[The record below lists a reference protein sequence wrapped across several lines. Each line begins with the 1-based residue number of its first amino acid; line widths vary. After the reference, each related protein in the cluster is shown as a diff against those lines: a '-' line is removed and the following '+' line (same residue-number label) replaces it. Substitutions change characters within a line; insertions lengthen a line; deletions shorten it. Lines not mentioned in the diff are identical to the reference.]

1 MITTI
6 TFEIV
11 PDASLTQGIL
21 EAFAKK
27 AADHGQT
34 PEGRLQDLIRQDLGT
49 DGSAE
54 EGAA

>member
-34 PEGRLQDLIRQDLGT
+34 PEGRLQDLIQQDLGK
-49 DGSAE
+49 DGNE
-54 EGAA
+54 EKAA

>member
-11 PDASLTQGIL
+11 PDASLTQGVL

-27 AADHGQT
+27 AADNGQT
-34 PEGRLQDLIRQDLGT
+34 PEGRLQELIRQDLGT
-49 DGSAE
+49 DAE
-54 EGAA
+54 TEVAA